1 MTCFSLSVSVWL
13 LMFCLTCISALP
25 VMPSFVSSS
34 CVMQLDGL
42 SGEPLTLAGF
52 NLRLV
57 KRLRVPS
64 VSFSIVGDVASIS
77 SF

>member
-1 MTCFSLSVSVWL
+1 
-13 LMFCLTCISALP
+13 
-25 VMPSFVSSS
+25 
-34 CVMQLDGL
+34 MQLDGL
-42 SGEPLTLAGF
+42 SGEPLTIAGF

-64 VSFSIVGDVASIS
+64 GSFSIVGDVASRS